1 MCKRFVLGKNGGKKK
16 TKYMSYDLV
25 LVVQLLAHGPGD
37 VVADPAPQD
46 MMVPGRLALAIL
58 QANSD
63 IEVRRIF
70 KTTELVL
77 FKCCL

>member
-63 IEVRRIF
+63 IEVRRILQDYRASVF
-70 KTTELVL
+70 I
-77 FKCCL
+77 